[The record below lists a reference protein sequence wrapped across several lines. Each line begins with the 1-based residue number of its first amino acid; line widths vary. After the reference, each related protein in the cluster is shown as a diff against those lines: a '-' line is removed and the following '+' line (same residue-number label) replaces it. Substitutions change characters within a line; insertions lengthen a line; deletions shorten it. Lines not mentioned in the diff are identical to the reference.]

1 MQYVIDERSTQ
12 HALRTEGGQL
22 RTLCCGQAGQWR
34 LLGDYSP
41 EMPLCEFC
49 ALYML
54 PDLKL
59 EGYHLPTLA
68 RLCRALD
75 RPINDGLACLVW
87 RLSNLSAISATLA
100 ADFMRACGYQP
111 FQGFPLL
118 RAKTPNLEVT
128 RQ

>member
-1 MQYVIDERSTQ
+1 MQYVIDERNMQ
-12 HALRTEGGQL
+12 HALRTEDGL
-22 RTLCCGQAGQWR
+22 IRTLCCGRSSQWR
-34 LLGDYSP
+34 PLREYEP

-75 RPINDGLACLVW
+75 RPVDDGLACLVW
-87 RLSNLSAISATLA
+87 RLSNLSALSDSLSR
-100 ADFMRACGYQP
+100 DFMRACGYLP
-111 FQGFPLL
+111 FMGFPLT